1 MGWGRA
7 RSHPIRPT
15 NSRRKDWTMDPI
27 QALEEILAQ
36 LNELSGAGLDI
47 VRQASGGAGGGEAP
61 APEGGEAP
69 PAPPA
74 GA

>member
-1 MGWGRA
+1 
-7 RSHPIRPT
+7 
-15 NSRRKDWTMDPI
+15 MDPI